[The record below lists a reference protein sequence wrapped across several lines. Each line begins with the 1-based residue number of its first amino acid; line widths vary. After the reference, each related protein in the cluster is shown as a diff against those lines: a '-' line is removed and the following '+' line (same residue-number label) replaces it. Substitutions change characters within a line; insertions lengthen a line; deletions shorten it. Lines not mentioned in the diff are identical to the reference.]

1 MNMRKYIEW
10 VLYTLA
16 AAAVMAATGET
27 ETAASQPFF
36 TLGCIAAAVLFA
48 KAGELINNK
57 QDAREEDI

>member
-1 MNMRKYIEW
+1 MRKILQW
-10 VLYTLA
+10 GLYALA

-27 ETAASQPFF
+27 ETAASQPSY

>member
-1 MNMRKYIEW
+1 MRKILQW

-36 TLGCIAAAVLFA
+36 TLGCIAAAVILA

-57 QDAREEDI
+57 QDAREKDI

>member
-27 ETAASQPFF
+27 ETAASQPFY
-36 TLGCIAAAVLFA
+36 TLGCLSAAVVLA
-48 KAGELINNK
+48 KAGEMLSKNK
-57 QDAREEDI
+57 ARNEKDI